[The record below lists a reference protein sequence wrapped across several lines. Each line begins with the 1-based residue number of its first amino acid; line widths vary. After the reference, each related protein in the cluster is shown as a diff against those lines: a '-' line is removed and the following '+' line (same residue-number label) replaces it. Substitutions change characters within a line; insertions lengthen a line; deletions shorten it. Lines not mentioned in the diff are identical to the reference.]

1 MNGHNT
7 LRATSGKRSLK
18 KKEEEGRKEE
28 EIKFYFETL
37 LQFFKKA
44 KETEDYS
51 HEWANNKAKSMMVQM
66 LNHLANYAKTDKL
79 DEKCL
84 LQVQPTVDIILKWPQ
99 SPSKSEIRTVIMG
112 THEVA
117 CAYLK
122 GEITIEDA
130 LEQAGEIGAQN
141 NIGGSKSL
149 NKNMRS
155 IMEADL

>member
-7 LRATSGKRSLK
+7 LRATSGKGSLK

-28 EIKFYFETL
+28 IKSYFETYL
-37 LQFFKKA
+37 TFIKEA
-44 KETEDYS
+44 KETGDYS

-66 LNHLANYAKTDKL
+66 LNHMANYAKNAEL

-84 LQVQPTVDIILKWPQ
+84 LQVQGTVDIISKWTNGPSQSELKQ
-99 SPSKSEIRTVIMG
+99 LIMG

-117 CAYLK
+117 CACIK
-122 GEITIEDA
+122 GEITIEEA

-141 NIGGSKSL
+141 NVGGKSL
-149 NKNMRS
+149 NKNMRA

>member
-1 MNGHNT
+1 
-7 LRATSGKRSLK
+7 
-18 KKEEEGRKEE
+18 
-28 EIKFYFETL
+28 
-37 LQFFKKA
+37 
-44 KETEDYS
+44 
-51 HEWANNKAKSMMVQM
+51 MVQM
-66 LNHLANYAKTDKL
+66 LNHMANYAKTAEL

-84 LQVQPTVDIILKWPQ
+84 LQIQGTVDIISKWQ
-99 SPSKSEIRTVIMG
+99 NGPSKSELRTVIMG

-117 CAYLK
+117 RACLK

-141 NIGGSKSL
+141 NVGGKSL